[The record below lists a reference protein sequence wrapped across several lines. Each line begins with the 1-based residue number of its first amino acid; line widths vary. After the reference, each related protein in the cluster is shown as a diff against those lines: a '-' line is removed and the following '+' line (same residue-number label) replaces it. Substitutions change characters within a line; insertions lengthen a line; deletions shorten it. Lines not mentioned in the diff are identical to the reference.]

1 MKNFERAFA
10 LLIVAATVPLLCSC
24 SIIGLKQQV
33 TKLEQRGTI
42 GVVLSTPPGRSFPT
56 YAFAW
61 TRDRSGELASVGL
74 QTVGDL
80 GTAPFNLL
88 ANHEYG
94 IAVFTDENQSGK
106 YERGEPLAYQENV
119 RPSQF
124 TDPNTPLQVV
134 TLTLARSHRQLPEAV
149 INLPAENQTLGTA
162 LRASLGEVASPTD
175 ARFSKQKGSD
185 GMWRPCDFL
194 NENTL
199 GIYFT
204 ESYDPDRI
212 PVLFVH
218 GIGGTSQDFSYM
230 MERFE
235 RTRYQLWFFHYPS
248 AMRLSRLSGA
258 MAKGLEIL
266 HARLGF
272 SECHIVA
279 HSMGGLVSAGS
290 LQELNKAQGTNFVT
304 KFITISTPFGGHEAA
319 ALGVRHLSKPVPSWI
334 DVAPHS
340 TFLRELERATL
351 PASTRYDLIYGATG
365 KSDGVVSVASQLEAR
380 NRVKA
385 SSITRFEF
393 GHDQILSEPTVVN
406 RVLECLRDEQRKR
419 VTTSIALRVANER

>member
-1 MKNFERAFA
+1 MKILERAFA
-10 LLIVAATVPLLCSC
+10 MLIVVATVPLLCSC
-24 SIIGLKQQV
+24 SIIGLKRQV
-33 TKLEQRGTI
+33 IKLEQRGTI

-61 TRDRSGELASVGL
+61 TRDQSNKLASVGF
-74 QTVGDL
+74 QTVGDI
-80 GTAPFNLL
+80 GVAPFNLL
-88 ANHEYG
+88 AHHEYG
-94 IAVFTDENQSGK
+94 IAVFTDENRSGE

-124 TDPNTPLQVV
+124 TDPSTPLQVV
-134 TLTLARSHRQLPEAV
+134 TLALTRSHRQLPEAV
-149 INLPAENQTLGTA
+149 TNLPVENRALGTA
-162 LRASLGEVASPTD
+162 LRASLGEVASPSD

-194 NENTL
+194 SENTL

-218 GIGGTSQDFSYM
+218 GIGGTPQDFSYM
-230 MERFE
+230 MENFD
-235 RTRYQLWFFHYPS
+235 RTRFQLWFFQYPS
-248 AMRLSRLSGA
+248 AMRLNRLSGA

-266 HARLGF
+266 HTRLGF
-272 SECHIVA
+272 KECHIVA

-290 LQELNKAQGTNFVT
+290 LQELNRARATNFVT
-304 KFITISTPFGGHEAA
+304 RFITISTPFGGHTAA

-340 TFLRELERATL
+340 TFLNELEHAPL
-351 PASTRYDLIYGATG
+351 PANTRYDLIYGATG
-365 KSDGVVSVASQLEAR
+365 KSDGVVSVASQLESH
-380 NRVKA
+380 NRSKA
-385 SSITRFEF
+385 ASVTRFEF
-393 GHDQILSEPTVVN
+393 GHEQILNEPSVVN
-406 RVLECLRDEQRKR
+406 RILECLRGQPPALP
-419 VTTSIALRVANER
+419 TSIALRD